1 MGGHQCSAH
10 HSPIFGPVAIAA
22 WWFRGTFERARRE
35 GLQSIIDGRDAQI
48 AGLNMQIAVA
58 QERLRLANDLQEYA
72 STKFSDAEKEA
83 AKLKQQIDEA
93 SPESIALTANYTVAM
108 ISRMKVF
115 PILKRTDVISAP
127 TITSFH

>member
-1 MGGHQCSAH
+1 MLDLSTLKTWTDGLWAGHQCSAH

-58 QERLRLANDLQEYA
+58 QDLFG
-72 STKFSDAEKEA
+72 S
-83 AKLKQQIDEA
+83 
-93 SPESIALTANYTVAM
+93 
-108 ISRMKVF
+108 
-115 PILKRTDVISAP
+115 P
-127 TITSFH
+127 TICKSMPPQNFLMQKRKRRN